1 MTWNINYAESV
12 KKDVQK
18 FDVSTRKRLKNFI
31 EYRLAKMENPR
42 TIGGALTG
50 SKLGQFWKFRV
61 GDYRIIS
68 EIQDKTLTI
77 LIIEIGHRKEV
88 YR

>member
-1 MTWNINYAESV
+1 MTWNINYGASV

-31 EYRLAKMENPR
+31 EDRLAKMENPR

>member
-1 MTWNINYAESV
+1 MTWNINYAMSV
-12 KKDVQK
+12 KKDIQK
-18 FDVSTRKRLKNFI
+18 FDVSTRKRLKKFI
-31 EYRLAKMENPR
+31 EDRLAKMENPR
-42 TIGGALTG
+42 TIGGVLTG

-68 EIQDKTLTI
+68 EIQDKILTI
-77 LIIEIGHRKEV
+77 LIIEIGHRKEI

>member
-1 MTWNINYAESV
+1 MTWNINYAMSV
-12 KKDVQK
+12 KKDIQK
-18 FDVSTRKRLKNFI
+18 FDVSTRKRLKKFI
-31 EYRLAKMENPR
+31 EDRLAKMENPR

-68 EIQDKTLTI
+68 EIQDKILTI
-77 LIIEIGHRKEV
+77 LIIEIGHRKEI

>member
-1 MTWNINYAESV
+1 MTWNINYAASV

-31 EYRLAKMENPR
+31 EDRLAKMENPR